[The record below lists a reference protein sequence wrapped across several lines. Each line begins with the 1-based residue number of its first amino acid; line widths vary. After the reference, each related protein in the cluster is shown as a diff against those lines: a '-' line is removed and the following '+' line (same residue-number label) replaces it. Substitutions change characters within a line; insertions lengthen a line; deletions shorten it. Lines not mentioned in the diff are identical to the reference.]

1 MPFDPPPAPWR
12 SEIDAL
18 LWWHR
23 PAAPDAGAAPDAPA
37 AVPES
42 LRGWR
47 ALPVAVGGLVAY
59 RSGPVGPYAEVFAGR
74 VLLRAGRPH
83 AHVAFM
89 AVDSEASIAG
99 GRANWALPKEAA
111 RFEGAPGRPGRVR
124 ASGDGWA
131 IVVEAAARAPRL
143 PAWVT
148 LPCVQ
153 VWPDGR
159 AGAFSVRVLGTACL
173 AEARVAREPPSAP
186 AAGPAAGRH
195 LAVLVSGRQT
205 VTPARPA

>member
-1 MPFDPPPAPWR
+1 VPSDPPPAPWR
-12 SEIDAL
+12 SDIDAL

-23 PAAPDAGAAPDAPA
+23 PAAEAAATL
-37 AVPES
+37 PEA

-47 ALPVAVGGLVAY
+47 ALPVALGALVSY
-59 RSGPVGPYAEVFAGR
+59 RRGPVGPYAEVFAGR
-74 VLLRAGRPH
+74 LLLRGGRPH
-83 AHVAFM
+83 AHVEFI
-89 AVDSEASIAG
+89 AVDSQASIAG

-124 ASGDGWA
+124 ATGDGWA
-131 IVVEAAARAPRL
+131 VSVHAEARAPRL
-143 PAWVT
+143 PAWAA

-159 AGAFSVRVLGTACL
+159 ARAFTVRVCGTARL
-173 AEARVAREPPSAP
+173 ADAHVTHEPPSAP

-195 LAVLVSGRQT
+195 PAVLVSGRQV
-205 VTPARPA
+205 VTPARRA

>member
-1 MPFDPPPAPWR
+1 MPFDP
-12 SEIDAL
+12 
-18 LWWHR
+18 
-23 PAAPDAGAAPDAPA
+23 
-37 AVPES
+37 
-42 LRGWR
+42 
-47 ALPVAVGGLVAY
+47 
-59 RSGPVGPYAEVFAGR
+59 
-74 VLLRAGRPH
+74 
-83 AHVAFM
+83 
-89 AVDSEASIAG
+89 EASIAG

-205 VTPARPA
+205 VTP